1 MALSRYRRRH
11 HGGSH
16 RHRLRHSVLGRGE
29 VPLFARR
36 EWREMRKTGAA
47 AVSGLFAYDVVR
59 MGLKHG
65 DERIREL
72 LPA

>member
-1 MALSRYRRRH
+1 M
-11 HGGSH
+11 
-16 RHRLRHSVLGRGE
+16 
-29 VPLFARR
+29 
-36 EWREMRKTGAA
+36 REMRKTGAA